1 MHQCIWLNYHL
12 FFYFAFQGVGL
23 ACHSFSTFFFSFF
36 LGCGYASCFYFLL
49 SVIQILLFLFIYLL
63 DLTKR
68 GFFFHDF
75 SFLINLDYCIFF
87 CHYFVLGENTIVVPI
102 FWRLRSIW
110 SLHFSSSQFGPSYF
124 QFAVNLVPTVN
135 SLTKNAYVANGL
147 PCSRICG

>member
-1 MHQCIWLNYHL
+1 MHMAELSSL
-12 FFYFAFQGVGL
+12 FLFCFPRRGTCL
-23 ACHSFSTFFFSFF
+23 SFFFHFFFSFF

-68 GFFFHDF
+68 GFFFSWFFFFNKFRLLHFFLSLFCFRRKHHF
-75 SFLINLDYCIFF
+75 SPYIL
-87 CHYFVLGENTIVVPI
+87 
-102 FWRLRSIW
+102 RLRSIW

>member
-1 MHQCIWLNYHL
+1 MFSSLTHQNFISPIYGENKGERNSCINAYGWTIIS

-87 CHYFVLGENTIVVPI
+87 CHYFVLGENTILVPI
-102 FWRLRSIW
+102 FWGYG
-110 SLHFSSSQFGPSYF
+110 QFGPYILV
-124 QFAVNLVPTVN
+124 AVNLVQVIFN
-135 SLTKNAYVANGL
+135 LQS
-147 PCSRICG
+147 I

>member
-1 MHQCIWLNYHL
+1 MEQIKERVIVASMHMAELSSL
-12 FFYFAFQGVGL
+12 FLFCFPRRGTCL
-23 ACHSFSTFFFSFF
+23 SFFFHFFFSFF

-87 CHYFVLGENTIVVPI
+87 CHYFVLGENTILVPI
-102 FWRLRSIW
+102 FWGYG
-110 SLHFSSSQFGPSYF
+110 QFGPYILV
-124 QFAVNLVPTVN
+124 AVNLVQVIFN
-135 SLTKNAYVANGL
+135 LQS
-147 PCSRICG
+147 I

>member
-1 MHQCIWLNYHL
+1 MEQIKERVIVASMHMAELSSFFL
-12 FFYFAFQGVGL
+12 FCFPRRGTCL
-23 ACHSFSTFFFSFF
+23 SFFFHFFFSFF

-87 CHYFVLGENTIVVPI
+87 CHYFVLGENTILVPI
-102 FWRLRSIW
+102 FWGYG
-110 SLHFSSSQFGPSYF
+110 QFGPYILV
-124 QFAVNLVPTVN
+124 AVNLVQVIFN
-135 SLTKNAYVANGL
+135 LQS
-147 PCSRICG
+147 I

>member
-1 MHQCIWLNYHL
+1 MHMAELSSL
-12 FFYFAFQGVGL
+12 FLFCFPRRGTCL
-23 ACHSFSTFFFSFF
+23 SFFFHFFFSFF

-68 GFFFHDF
+68 GFFLHDF
-75 SFLINLDYCIFF
+75 SFLINLDYCFFF
-87 CHYFVLGENTIVVPI
+87 CHYFVLGENTILVPI

-124 QFAVNLVPTVN
+124 QFAVNLVHTVN
-135 SLTKNAYVANGL
+135 SLTKNTYMANGL
-147 PCSRICG
+147 PCSRTCG